1 MLEAKLLNLKGMSVK
16 MLDSLRC
23 LITEG
28 GGVRKNAGGGGGGW
42 AGFYVQHLLV
52 GGSNYRGGLNYEV
65 PDYMLVHF
73 SQLFQNNA

>member
-16 MLDSLRC
+16 MLDSLRY
-23 LITEG
+23 LITGG
-28 GGVRKNAGGGGGGW
+28 GGVRKIAGGGGGW
-42 AGFYVQHLLV
+42 AGFYAQHLLV